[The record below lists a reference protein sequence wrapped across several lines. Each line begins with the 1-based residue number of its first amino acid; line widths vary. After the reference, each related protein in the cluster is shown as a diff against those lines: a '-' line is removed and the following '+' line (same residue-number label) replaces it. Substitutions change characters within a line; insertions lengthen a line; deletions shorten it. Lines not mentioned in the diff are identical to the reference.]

1 MSAELTGTSQL
12 AALLFAPL
20 FGFLSEKTVQ
30 SKHTT
35 LLLAAVTGIIGY
47 LGFSLIDNPEPSGS
61 SKVLLFATVI
71 LQGISQIGAIVCS
84 LGLLGRTILDP
95 TPTRKSDQRNLNT
108 RPSGSEATESPTA
121 SPQDGQEAE
130 ILHIEPSDSAN
141 ENTLLLPDQ
150 TATQSNLAQ
159 YKGSIAGVYSLSGGI
174 GILVL
179 TKAGGLLFDKWSN
192 LAPFYILAL
201 FNFLLLFVGLILVV
215 FERRYR

>member
-1 MSAELTGTSQL
+1 M

-20 FGFLSEKTVQ
+20 FGFLSERTVQ
-30 SKHTT
+30 SKHTA
-35 LLLAAVTGIIGY
+35 LLLAAVSGIVGY
-47 LGFSLIDNPEPSGS
+47 LGFSFIDNPEPSGS
-61 SKVLLFATVI
+61 SKLLLFATVV

-95 TPTRKSDQRNLNT
+95 TPTGKSDQRTLNT
-108 RPSGSEATESPTA
+108 RPSGSEATESPRT
-121 SPQDGQEAE
+121 SLQDRQEAE
-130 ILHIEPSDSAN
+130 ILHIEPSDSTN
-141 ENTLLLPDQ
+141 ESTLLLPDQ
-150 TATQSNLAQ
+150 TAAQSNLARH
-159 YKGSIAGVYSLSGGI
+159 KGSIAGIYSLCGGI

-201 FNFLLLFVGLILVV
+201 FNFLLLLVGVILVV